1 MSKKWWCGWL
11 FIWNF
16 SYNLIIFIEVWKTDE
31 WLPEDL
37 EKFGGCLEVNGRRM
51 LSSIQKYQMK
61 EGDYKI
67 IIKIL
72 EASEL
77 IPKPAKYTLLE
88 M

>member
-1 MSKKWWCGWL
+1 
-11 FIWNF
+11 
-16 SYNLIIFIEVWKTDE
+16 
-31 WLPEDL
+31 
-37 EKFGGCLEVNGRRM
+37 M